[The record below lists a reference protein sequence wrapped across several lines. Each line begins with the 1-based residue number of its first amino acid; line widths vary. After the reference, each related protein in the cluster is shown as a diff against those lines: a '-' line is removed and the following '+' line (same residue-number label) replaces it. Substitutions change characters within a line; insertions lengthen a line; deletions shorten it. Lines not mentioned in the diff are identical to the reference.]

1 MIAFNQV
8 RKKTG
13 VLSRCQARKRDTI
26 TNPVRLVTVAG
37 SLCQQSAAW
46 IPRRGASARQLQ
58 PLLETPQ
65 ALKQLGGA
73 AHFLTKQLDQST
85 VTEVCL
91 RRQPCR
97 GRTRCGERLQ
107 GGLDDTVAPHGEA
120 QLLQ

>member
-37 SLCQQSAAW
+37 SLRQQSAAW
-46 IPRRGASARQLQ
+46 TPRRGASARQLQ

-65 ALKQLGGA
+65 ALKQRLPSMTMVSIG
-73 AHFLTKQLDQST
+73 HRPS
-85 VTEVCL
+85 L
-91 RRQPCR
+91 RRWHDRQIELR
-97 GRTRCGERLQ
+97 RAQGEVGQL
-107 GGLDDTVAPHGEA
+107 VEA
-120 QLLQ
+120 T